1 MLATDTKT
9 IPKGDCDWVWET
21 KYDGIRAKLLKCESF
36 VEIFSRSG
44 QNITERFPEI
54 VEEALKIKNDYVIDG
69 EIVIFDKKGISDFNA
84 ISKRTHLTDKTKIMI
99 RSKNDPATLM
109 VFDLLELDDVNYR
122 NIRYSKRKSKL
133 IDLLV
138 DYSGPR
144 IRYVSYSNCGGISE
158 FLKEYKKTGVEG
170 VIFKQP
176 MSVYEDRRSKTWLK
190 YKFKH
195 EIDVAINKV
204 ELNPAGKKLYCDN
217 DLVVQCSGRQS
228 VEVKAGMII
237 TVEYLNMTK
246 NGKYRMPVYKK
257 IVR

>member
-1 MLATDTKT
+1 MMLATDTKT
-9 IPKGDCDWVWET
+9 IPKGDWVWET
-21 KYDGIRAKLLKCESF
+21 KYDGIRAKVHKCETF

-44 QNITERFPEI
+44 KNITERFPEI
-54 VEEALKIKNDYVIDG
+54 VKAALEIENDYVIDG

-84 ISKRTHLTDKTKIMI
+84 ISKRTHLTDKTKIKI
-99 RSKNDPATLM
+99 RSSKDPAILM
-109 VFDLLELDDVNYR
+109 AFDLLEFNGKNYE
-122 NIRYSKRKSKL
+122 NAPFCIRKSKL

-138 DYSGPR
+138 DCGPR

-228 VEVKAGMII
+228 EAVKAGMII